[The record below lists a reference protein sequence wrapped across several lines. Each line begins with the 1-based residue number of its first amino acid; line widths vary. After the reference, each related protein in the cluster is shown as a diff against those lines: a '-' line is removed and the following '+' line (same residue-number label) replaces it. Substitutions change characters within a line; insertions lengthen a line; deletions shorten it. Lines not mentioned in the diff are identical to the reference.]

1 MIRIIGKIPHKV
13 TIACSGGID
22 SMVFTHFL
30 LQGKRKVDL
39 AYFDHDT
46 GHSKKA
52 QKFVEEYA
60 EKNKLNLTIG
70 KVKGFKGKRS
80 LEEFWRD
87 ERYDFFNRI
96 SSDYIITCHHLDDCV
111 ETWLMSS
118 FHGLGKVIPLRR
130 GTTIYR
136 PFLMTEKSSIKKYAQ
151 NKNVK
156 WVEDPSNQHT
166 NFMRNHVRKNIMP
179 HVLKVNPGIRKTIRK
194 KILELYVK

>member
-13 TIACSGGID
+13 TIACSGGVD

-46 GHSKKA
+46 MHSKKA
-52 QKFVEEYA
+52 QQFVEEYA

-70 KVKGFKGKRS
+70 KIKGLKGKRS

-96 SSDYIITCHHLDDCV
+96 SSNYIITCHHLDDCV

-118 FHGLGKVIPLRR
+118 FHGLGKVIPHRR
-130 GTTIYR
+130 GTNIYR
-136 PFLMTEKSSIKKYAQ
+136 PFLMTEKSVIKKYAE
-151 NKNVK
+151 NKGVA
-156 WVEDPSNQHT
+156 WTEDPTNQHT

-194 KILELYVK
+194 KVLELYVK

>member
-118 FHGLGKVIPLRR
+118 FHGLGKVIPHRR
-130 GTTIYR
+130 GTSIYR

-179 HVLKVNPGIRKTIRK
+179 HILKVNPGIRKTIRK

>member
-1 MIRIIGKIPHKV
+1 MIRVIGKIPNKV

-30 LQGKRKVDL
+30 LQGRRKVDL

-52 QKFVEEYA
+52 QQFVEEYA
-60 EKNKLNLTIG
+60 EKNKLNLRIG
-70 KVKGFKGKRS
+70 KVKGYKGSRS

-96 SSDYIITCHHLDDCV
+96 NSNYIVTCHHLDDCV

-118 FHGLGKVIPLRR
+118 FHGLGKLIPFQRSSK
-130 GTTIYR
+130 IFR
-136 PFLMTEKSSIKKYAQ
+136 PFLMTEKSSIKKYAE
-151 NKNVK
+151 NKGVE

-166 NFMRNHVRKNIMP
+166 NFMRNHVRRNIMP

-194 KILELYVK
+194 KMLELYVK

>member
-1 MIRIIGKIPHKV
+1 MIRIIGKIPHNV

-30 LQGKRKVDL
+30 LRGKRNVEL

-46 GHSKKA
+46 AHSKKA

-60 EKNKLNLTIG
+60 EKNKLNLRIG
-70 KVKGFKGKRS
+70 KVKGIKRSRS

-87 ERYDFFNRI
+87 ERYGFFNRI

-118 FHGLGKVIPLRR
+118 FHGLGKIIPYQR
-130 GTTIYR
+130 GENIFR
-136 PFLMTEKSSIKKYAQ
+136 PFLMTEKSVIRKYAES
-151 NKNVK
+151 KNLD
-156 WVEDPSNQHT
+156 WIEDPSNQHT
-166 NFMRNHVRKNIMP
+166 NFMRNYVRKNVMP
-179 HVLKVNPGIRKTIRK
+179 HVLKVNPGIRTTIRK
-194 KILELYVK
+194 KMLELYVK

>member
-1 MIRIIGKIPHKV
+1 MIRVIGKIPNKV

-30 LQGKRKVDL
+30 LQGRRKVDL

-52 QKFVEEYA
+52 QQFVEEYA
-60 EKNKLNLTIG
+60 EKNKLDLRIG
-70 KVKGFKGKRS
+70 KVKGYKGSRS

-96 SSDYIITCHHLDDCV
+96 NSNYIITCHHLDDCV

-118 FHGLGKVIPLRR
+118 FHGLGKLIPFQR
-130 GTTIYR
+130 GQNIFR
-136 PFLMTEKSSIKKYAQ
+136 PFLMTERSSIKRYAE
-151 NKNVK
+151 NKDVK

-194 KILELYVK
+194 KMLELYIK

>member
-118 FHGLGKVIPLRR
+118 FHGLGKVIPHRR
-130 GTTIYR
+130 GTSIYR

>member
-13 TIACSGGID
+13 TVACSGGID

-46 GHSKKA
+46 MHSKKA
-52 QKFVEEYA
+52 QRFVEEYA
-60 EKNKLNLTIG
+60 ENNKLNLRIG
-70 KVKGFKGKRS
+70 KIKGFKGKKS

-96 SSDYIITCHHLDDCV
+96 RSNYIITCHHLDDCV

-118 FHGLGKVIPLRR
+118 FHGLGKLIPHQR
-130 GTTIYR
+130 GKNIFR
-136 PFLMTEKSSIKKYAQ
+136 PFLMTEKKSIKRYATS
-151 NKNVK
+151 KGVT

-166 NFMRNHVRKNIMP
+166 NFMRNHVRENIMP
-179 HVLKVNPGIRKTIRK
+179 HVIKVNPGIRTTIRK
-194 KILELYVK
+194 KMLELYMK